1 MNAYNIFKKRN
12 FKKRNIARQTGRTV
26 SVRVA
31 VGVAL
36 GSALGLTVSACSPIV
51 NVRGYVPEQD
61 KVEKLAVGQQNKDEV
76 YTLLGSPSTLAT
88 FSEDTWYYISSRTER
103 IGFFEPKTVD
113 RTVLAVKFD
122 DDEKVS
128 NIAKYGLEDGRVVNF
143 VDRTTPTRGKEL
155 TFLEQMFG
163 NIGAVPTGMGSE
175 PPSSRGP

>member
-1 MNAYNIFKKRN
+1 MLGA
-12 FKKRNIARQTGRTV
+12 GL
-26 SVRVA
+26 
-31 VGVAL
+31 AL
-36 GSALGLTVSACSPIV
+36 ALAVSACSPIV

-61 KVEKLAVGQQNKDEV
+61 KISKLAVGEQNKDQV

-128 NIAKYGLEDGRVVNF
+128 QIAKYGLEDGKVVNF

-155 TFLEQMFG
+155 TLLEQMFG
-163 NIGAVPTGMGSE
+163 NIGAI
-175 PPSSRGP
+175 PSSAISQDRPGGGGP

>member
-1 MNAYNIFKKRN
+1 MNAFPFFKNRRPRSADGATHKSSTLLG
-12 FKKRNIARQTGRTV
+12 AGLAM
-26 SVRVA
+26 A
-31 VGVAL
+31 VTL
-36 GSALGLTVSACSPIV
+36 SACSPIV

-61 KVEKLAVGQQNKDEV
+61 KIEKLAVGEQSKDQV
-76 YTLLGSPSTLAT
+76 YNLLGSPSTLAT

-163 NIGAVPTGMGSE
+163 NIGAVPTGLGAD
-175 PPSSRGP
+175 GPGGR